1 MWGEKMELRI
11 LDAIQ
16 RLHNPALDWLMCFI
30 TGFGNFGVFW
40 LLVAVVLMVIPRTR
54 RIGVTVFIGLLLCD
68 GILKNLAARPRPC
81 DVNKTVHMLVARP
94 FGWSFPSG
102 HSASSFTM
110 ASAVWFS
117 GRRKAGGALFVLF
130 PPVSV
135 CALSKRCAVRRP
147 ISAVCADSCMHM
159 ASREETF
166 CR

>member
-16 RLHNPALDWLMCFI
+16 RLHNPVLDWFMCFI

-54 RIGVTVFIGLLLCD
+54 RIGVAVFIGLLLCGLLCD
-68 GILKNLAARPRPC
+68 GILKNLAARLRPC

-102 HSASSFTM
+102 HSASSFTL

-117 GRRKAGGALFVLF
+117 GRSKAGGALFFLHLV
-130 PPVSV
+130 
-135 CALSKRCAVRRP
+135 KQ
-147 ISAVCADSCMHM
+147 
-159 ASREETF
+159 
-166 CR
+166 